1 MITGLLLNSD
11 ITAVAAMKSVHY
23 QAHLQ
28 YPNPPLGAIRVL
40 QPIDFTFQ
48 SSQKVLVDAGSVEQN
63 KIKI

>member
-48 SSQKVLVDAGSVEQN
+48 SSHNSGKHT
-63 KIKI
+63 